1 MFKSDFVNL
10 NLKIISTL
18 AFYLIVT
25 HTIFDD
31 LKQDVFLLVLFIIM
45 SIVMIIST
53 VMSIVK
59 IIHIKSN
66 QKAD

>member
-1 MFKSDFVNL
+1 MFESDFVNL
-10 NLKIISTL
+10 ILKIISTL
-18 AFYLIVT
+18 TVYLFVT
-25 HTIFDD
+25 YTIFDD
-31 LKQDVFLLVLFIIM
+31 LKQDAFLLVLFIIM

-59 IIHIKSN
+59 IIHIKSS

>member
-18 AFYLIVT
+18 AFYLIVS

>member
-1 MFKSDFVNL
+1 MFESDFVNL
-10 NLKIISTL
+10 ILKIISRL
-18 AFYLIVT
+18 AVFLFVT
-25 HTIFDD
+25 YTIFDD
-31 LKQDVFLLVLFIIM
+31 LKQDAFLLVLFIIM

-66 QKAD
+66 QQAD